1 MKNFYL
7 MKSQVE
13 GIYIHIPFCNQACR
27 YCDFYF
33 VVSTHYQDQF
43 TASLLKEIKQRSV
56 NQTDVEINSLY
67 LGGGTP
73 SLLSAGNLQLIM
85 EQLRCSYRISEE
97 AELTIECNPDD
108 LDAAKLDLLRGLGFK
123 RISIGIQSFR
133 EQDLSLM
140 RRSHSVG
147 QAVDSVQK
155 AASAGFENITVDL
168 IYGIPGQTLLAWK
181 ENILKALE
189 LPVNH
194 ISAYHLTFEAGTVF
208 DHWRKKGK
216 IAPLAEEQSVQM
228 FRLLRE
234 ELTGAGFEHYEIS
247 NFARPG
253 CRSRHNQLYW
263 SGEAY
268 LGFGPSAHSFDGISR
283 FWNVSSLKKYMLAVE
298 EVEGLI
304 EREELSKSE
313 RYHDYLITSLRTM
326 EGADPDVVSD
336 RFGEKILKHFM
347 LESNRFIQDG
357 LMIESGVKRAINPD
371 SWLLADHIMRE
382 LFLDHR

>member
-7 MKSQVE
+7 MKSQVG
-13 GIYIHIPFCNQACR
+13 GIYIHIPFCRQACR

-33 VVSTHYQDQF
+33 VVSTQYQDQF
-43 TASLLKEIKQRSV
+43 TASLLNEIKQRSE
-56 NQTDVEINSLY
+56 NQENVEMQSLY

-85 EQLRCSYRISEE
+85 EQLRASYRISEE

-108 LDAAKLDLLRGLGFK
+108 LDAAKLDLFRELGFK

-133 EQDLSLM
+133 EQDLRLM
-140 RRSHSVG
+140 RRSHSAT
-147 QAVDSVQK
+147 QAARSVQK

-168 IYGIPGQTLLAWK
+168 IYGIPGQTPGDWK

-216 IAPLAEEQSVQM
+216 IAPLAEEQSVKM

-234 ELTGAGFEHYEIS
+234 ELTRAGFEHYEIS
-247 NFARPG
+247 NFARPA

-263 SGEAY
+263 SGRAY
-268 LGFGPSAHSFDGISR
+268 LGFGPAAHSFDGSSR
-283 FWNVSSLKKYMLAVE
+283 SWNVSSLKKYMQAVE
-298 EVEGLI
+298 EGTGFS
-304 EREELSKSE
+304 EREELSKTES
-313 RYHDYLITSLRTM
+313 YHDYLITSLRTI
-326 EGADPDVVSD
+326 EGTDPIVISA
-336 RFGEKILKHFM
+336 RFGEKILDHFMEKSSRFIRDGLM
-347 LESNRFIQDG
+347 LESKG
-357 LMIESGVKRAINPD
+357 KRSVNPD

-382 LFLDHR
+382 LFLDRK